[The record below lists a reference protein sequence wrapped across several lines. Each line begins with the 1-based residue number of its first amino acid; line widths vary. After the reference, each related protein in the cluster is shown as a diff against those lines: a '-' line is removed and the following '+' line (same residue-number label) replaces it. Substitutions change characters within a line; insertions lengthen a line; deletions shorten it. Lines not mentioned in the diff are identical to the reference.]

1 MRREMREEQI
11 ALKEQQR
18 IVMSERVKSADK
30 LIEKWMKNES
40 IDSIRDL
47 ADTNIEKARALAF
60 MLENQENHLANL
72 TETQISNDFKTTPE
86 NVIRIIRLAWPNQV
100 RGEIFYDWSM
110 ETARDSM
117 YYLHPVTGKTK
128 RGATAG
134 DRVLETSEYRYPTE
148 IEVDPLEVDGGN
160 NKLYTA
166 TLANAPLRPFTVKI
180 LVDGVPVA
188 TDDGNGNII
197 GTGITGTVNY
207 ETGSVSVTFATAPGV
222 SAEVECAYNYDSEVA
237 SNYDNIGSVELQLKD
252 YQFRVKPKPLY
263 VSWSKM
269 TEILL
274 GSTLGIDAE
283 EALIRGV
290 ADEFKKSQDF
300 QAVAMAWGVAKG
312 HTPVT
317 FSCQGATGEPEVDRM
332 AAFSKAVKLAGSKIY
347 DQLLRG
353 GVTKMIAGP
362 QAAAQ
367 LYIHP
372 RFNSG
377 NSQPEVG
384 VFRTGSIDG
393 VDIYQA
399 PSQIVPNDR
408 IICVYKNE
416 QIPEDVSIAFGTFI
430 PLYRTQ
436 TMEYKEMYK
445 ESGLAT
451 FGDAKILN
459 PAYIQQIQLT
469 NMA

>member
-1 MRREMREEQI
+1 MRREMREQQA
-11 ALKEQQR
+11 ALREQQR
-18 IVMSERVKSADK
+18 IVMSERTKAADR
-30 LIEKWMKNES
+30 LVEKWMKNES
-40 IDSIRDL
+40 IDSIRNL
-47 ADTNIEKARALAF
+47 ADSNIEKARALAF
-60 MLENQENHLANL
+60 MLENQENHLSQL

-117 YYLHPVTGKTK
+117 YYLHPVTGKTL

-134 DRVLETSEYRYPTE
+134 GHILETSEYRYPTE
-148 IEVDPLEVDGGN
+148 VEIETMELDSGAYKV
-160 NKLYTA
+160 TA
-166 TLANAPLRPFTVKI
+166 THAPLRPFTVKI
-180 LVDGVPVA
+180 LVDGVPMG

-197 GTGITGTVNY
+197 GTGVSGTINYDTGVTEATFTVAPAG
-207 ETGSVSVTFATAPGV
+207 TSVI
-222 SAEVECAYNYDSEVA
+222 ELAYNYDSEVA
-237 SNYDNIGSVELQLKD
+237 SNYDNLGSVELQLKD
-252 YQFRVKPKPLY
+252 YQFRVKPRPLY

-290 ADEFKKSQDF
+290 ADEFKKAQDF
-300 QAVAMAWGVAKG
+300 QAVSVGWGVAKG
-312 HTPVT
+312 HQEVT
-317 FSCQGATGEPEVDRM
+317 FNCQGATGEAEVDRM
-332 AAFSKAVKLAGSKIY
+332 AAFSKAIKLAGSKIY

-353 GVTKMIAGP
+353 GVTKMVAGP

-372 RFNSG
+372 RFDATNK
-377 NSQPEVG
+377 QPEVG

-393 VDIYQA
+393 VDVYQA
-399 PSQIVPNDR
+399 PSTIVPTDQ
-408 IICVYKNE
+408 ILCVYKNE
-416 QIPEDVSIAFGTFI
+416 QVPEDVSIAFGTYI

-436 TMEYKEMYK
+436 TLEYKEMYK

-451 FGDAKILN
+451 FGDYKVLN
-459 PAYIQQIQLT
+459 PAYLQRIRLT
-469 NMA
+469 NMNN

>member
-1 MRREMREEQI
+1 MRREMREQQA

-18 IVMSERVKSADK
+18 IVMSERTAAADR

-40 IDSIRDL
+40 IDSIRNL
-47 ADTNIEKARALAF
+47 ADSNVEKARALAF
-60 MLENQENHLANL
+60 MLENEENHLASL

-100 RGEIFYDWSM
+100 RGEIFYDWAM

-134 DRVLETSEYRYPTE
+134 GRILETSEYRYPTE
-148 IEVDPLEVDGGN
+148 VEIETLELNSGAY
-160 NKLYTA
+160 KATA
-166 TLANAPLRPFTVKI
+166 LNAPLRPFTVKV
-180 LVDGVPVA
+180 LVDGVPTA
-188 TDDGNGNII
+188 TDDGNGNLI
-197 GTGITGTVNY
+197 GTGVSGTIDY
-207 ETGSVSVTFATAPGV
+207 ETGAISVTFTTAPDEG
-222 SAEVECAYNYDSEVA
+222 AAVEFAYNYDSEVA
-237 SNYDNIGSVELQLKD
+237 SNYDNLGSVELQLKD

-300 QAVAMAWGVAKG
+300 QAASIAWGVAKG
-312 HTPVT
+312 HQAVT
-317 FSCQGATGEPEVDRM
+317 FNCQGATGEAEVDRM
-332 AAFSKAVKLAGSKIY
+332 SAFSKAIKLAGSKIY

-353 GVTKMIAGP
+353 GITKMIAGP

-367 LYIHP
+367 LFIHP
-372 RFNSG
+372 RFDASNK
-377 NSQPEVG
+377 QPEVG
-384 VFRTGSIDG
+384 IFRTGSIDG
-393 VDIYQA
+393 VDVYQA
-399 PSQIVPNDR
+399 PSV
-408 IICVYKNE
+408 IIPTDEILCVYKNE
-416 QIPEDVSIAFGTFI
+416 QVPEDVSVAFGTFI

-436 TMEYKEMYK
+436 TLEYKEMYK

-451 FGDAKILN
+451 FGDYKVMN
-459 PAYIQQIQLT
+459 PQYLQRIKLQ
-469 NMA
+469 NMNNL

>member
-1 MRREMREEQI
+1 MRREMREQQAAI
-11 ALKEQQR
+11 KEQQR
-18 IVMSERVKSADK
+18 IVMSERAKSADR
-30 LIEKWMKNES
+30 LVEKWMKNES
-40 IDSIRDL
+40 IDSIRNL
-47 ADTNIEKARALAF
+47 ADSNIEKARALAF
-60 MLENQENHLANL
+60 MLENQENHLSSL

-100 RGEIFYDWSM
+100 RGEIFYDWAM

-117 YYLHPVTGKTK
+117 YYLHPVTGKTL

-134 DRVLETSEYRYPTE
+134 GRILETSEYRYPTE
-148 IEVDPLEVDGGN
+148 VEIEAMELDSGAYKV
-160 NKLYTA
+160 TA
-166 TLANAPLRPFTVKI
+166 ANAPLRPFTAKI
-180 LVDGVPVA
+180 LVDGVPTA
-188 TDDGNGNII
+188 TDDGNGNLI
-197 GTGITGTVNY
+197 GTGVSGTVNY
-207 ETGSVSVTFATAPGV
+207 ETGATEATFTTAPASGSV
-222 SAEVECAYNYDSEVA
+222 VELAYNYDSEVS

-252 YQFRVKPKPLY
+252 YQFRVKPRPLY

-290 ADEFKKSQDF
+290 ADEFKKAQDF
-300 QAVAMAWGVAKG
+300 QAVAVAWGVAKG
-312 HTPVT
+312 HQEVT
-317 FSCQGATGEPEVDRM
+317 FNCQGATGEAEVDRM
-332 AAFSKAVKLAGSKIY
+332 AAFSKAIKLAGSKIY

-353 GVTKMIAGP
+353 GVTKMVAGP

-372 RFNSG
+372 RFDATNK
-377 NSQPEVG
+377 QPEVG

-393 VDIYQA
+393 VDVYQA
-399 PSQIVPNDR
+399 PSTIVPTDQ
-408 IICVYKNE
+408 ILCVYKNE
-416 QIPEDVSIAFGTFI
+416 LVPEDVSIAFGTYI

-436 TMEYKEMYK
+436 TLEYKEMYK

-451 FGDAKILN
+451 FGDYKVLN
-459 PAYIQQIQLT
+459 GQYLQRIRLL
-469 NMA
+469 NMNN

>member
-18 IVMSERVKSADK
+18 IVMSERAKAADR

-40 IDSIRDL
+40 IDSIRNL
-47 ADTNIEKARALAF
+47 ADSNVEKARALAF
-60 MLENQENHLANL
+60 MLENQENHLASL

-117 YYLHPVTGKTK
+117 YYLHPVTGKTL

-134 DRVLETSEYRYPTE
+134 GHVLETSEYRYPTE
-148 IEVDPLEVDGGN
+148 VEIEAMELDSGAY
-160 NKLYTA
+160 KATA
-166 TLANAPLRPFTVKI
+166 QNAPLRPFTVKI
-180 LVDGVPVA
+180 LVDGVPMA

-197 GTGITGTVNY
+197 GTGISGTVAY
-207 ETGSVSVTFATAPGV
+207 DTGVTAVAFTTAPAAGSTV
-222 SAEVECAYNYDSEVA
+222 DLAYNYDSEVA

-252 YQFRVKPKPLY
+252 YQFRVKPRPLY

-290 ADEFKKSQDF
+290 ADEFKKAQDF
-300 QAVAMAWGVAKG
+300 QAVAVAWGVAKG
-312 HTPVT
+312 HAATP
-317 FSCQGATGEPEVDRM
+317 FNCQGATGEPEVDRM
-332 AAFSKAVKLAGSKIY
+332 AAFSKAIKLAGSTIY

-353 GVTKMIAGP
+353 GITKMVAGP

-372 RFNSG
+372 RFDASNR
-377 NSQPEVG
+377 QPEVG
-384 VFRTGSIDG
+384 IFRTGSVDG
-393 VDIYQA
+393 VDVYQA
-399 PSQIVPNDR
+399 PSAIVPTDE
-408 IICVYKNE
+408 ILCVYKNE
-416 QIPEDVSIAFGTFI
+416 QVPEDVSIAFGTFI

-436 TMEYKEMYK
+436 TLEYKEMYK

-451 FGDAKILN
+451 FGDYKVLN
-459 PAYIQQIQLT
+459 PQYLQRIKLL
-469 NMA
+469 NMGNL

>member
-1 MRREMREEQI
+1 MRREMREQQA

-18 IVMSERVKSADK
+18 IVMSERTAAADR

-40 IDSIRDL
+40 IDSIRNL
-47 ADTNIEKARALAF
+47 ADSNVEKARALAF
-60 MLENQENHLANL
+60 MLENQENHLASL

-100 RGEIFYDWSM
+100 RGEIFYDWAM

-117 YYLHPVTGKTK
+117 YYLHPVTGKTL

-134 DRVLETSEYRYPTE
+134 GRILETAEYRYPTE
-148 IEVDPLEVDGGN
+148 VEIEALELDSGAY
-160 NKLYTA
+160 KATA
-166 TLANAPLRPFTVKI
+166 INAPLRPFTVKV
-180 LVDGVPVA
+180 LVDGVPMA
-188 TDDGNGNII
+188 TDDGNGNVI
-197 GTGITGTVNY
+197 GTGVSGTIDY
-207 ETGSVSVTFATAPGV
+207 ESGAISVTFTTSPDV
-222 SAEVECAYNYDSEVA
+222 SSTVEFAYNYDSEVA

-300 QAVAMAWGVAKG
+300 QAASIGWGVAKG
-312 HTPVT
+312 HAAVT
-317 FSCQGATGEPEVDRM
+317 FNCQGATGEAEVDRM
-332 AAFSKAVKLAGSKIY
+332 SAFSKAIKLAGSKIY

-367 LYIHP
+367 LFIHP
-372 RFNSG
+372 RFDAANK
-377 NSQPEVG
+377 QPEVG
-384 VFRTGSIDG
+384 IFRTGSIDG
-393 VDIYQA
+393 VDVYQA
-399 PSQIVPNDR
+399 PSV
-408 IICVYKNE
+408 IIPTDEILCVYKNE
-416 QIPEDVSIAFGTFI
+416 QVPEDVSIAFGTYI

-436 TMEYKEMYK
+436 TLEYKEMYK

-451 FGDAKILN
+451 FGDYKVLN
-459 PAYIQQIQLT
+459 PQYLQRIKLL
-469 NMA
+469 NMNNL